1 MAVVNFEIYKV
12 LGTLS
17 ENKMGG
23 KNSLLAPVGVVII
36 LNSTFVPGIVNITV

>member
-23 KNSLLAPVGVVII
+23 KSNLLAPVGGVII
-36 LNSTFVPGIVNITV
+36 LNSTFVPGTVNIMV